1 MLEKIKGNVTAY
13 WCVEYT
19 TAGYGPPGLNMLG
32 GKLENISFKR
42 GEFLTIYNLNLNLTT
57 INIEPCISLVLGSV

>member
-19 TAGYGPPGLNMLG
+19 TAGYGSPGLNILG
-32 GKLENISFKR
+32 GKLEKKIRFKK
-42 GEFLTIYNLNLNLTT
+42 ENSLLYTILTLILQQ
-57 INIEPCISLVLGSV
+57 

>member
-19 TAGYGPPGLNMLG
+19 TAGYGPPGLNILG

-42 GEFLTIYNLNLNLTT
+42 ERRIPYY
-57 INIEPCISLVLGSV
+57 IQS